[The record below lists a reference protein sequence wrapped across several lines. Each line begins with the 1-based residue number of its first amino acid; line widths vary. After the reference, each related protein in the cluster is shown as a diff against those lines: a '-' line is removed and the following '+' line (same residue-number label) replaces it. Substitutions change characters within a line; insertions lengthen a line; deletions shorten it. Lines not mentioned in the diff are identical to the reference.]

1 MLKLMRTNHQITIEK
16 KNKNMIIKLINV
28 TKNNNN
34 NNNGIKVYN
43 EVKKCEEEEE
53 EENLRCLF
61 CVAFVVHFRYLL
73 NLFYMHTHIPTN
85 LHAI

>member
-1 MLKLMRTNHQITIEK
+1 MRTNHQITIEK
-16 KNKNMIIKLINV
+16 NKENMIIKLINV

-34 NNNGIKVYN
+34 NNGIKVYN
-43 EVKKCEEEEE
+43 EVKKCEEE

>member
-1 MLKLMRTNHQITIEK
+1 MRTNHQITIEK
-16 KNKNMIIKLINV
+16 KKENIIIKLINV

-34 NNNGIKVYN
+34 NGIKDYN

>member
-1 MLKLMRTNHQITIEK
+1 MRTNHQITIEK
-16 KNKNMIIKLINV
+16 KKENIIIKLINV
-28 TKNNNN
+28 TKNNN

-43 EVKKCEEEEE
+43 EVKKCEEE

>member
-1 MLKLMRTNHQITIEK
+1 MRTNHQITIEK
-16 KNKNMIIKLINV
+16 KKENIIIKLINV

-43 EVKKCEEEEE
+43 EVKKCEEEEEE

>member
-1 MLKLMRTNHQITIEK
+1 MRTNHQITIEK
-16 KNKNMIIKLINV
+16 KKENIVIKLINV
-28 TKNNNN
+28 TKNN

-43 EVKKCEEEEE
+43 EVKKCEEE

>member
-1 MLKLMRTNHQITIEK
+1 MRTNHQITIEK
-16 KNKNMIIKLINV
+16 KKENIIIKLINV
-28 TKNNNN
+28 TKNNNNN

-43 EVKKCEEEEE
+43 EVKKCEEVEEE